1 MSDRKD
7 EDLVRS
13 CLHGDQRSFAE
24 IVSRYQK
31 PLFNLALRMT
41 ADADDAKDVVQ
52 ATFVKAYEK
61 LATYQNQYHFF
72 SWLYR
77 IAINE
82 SINFLRQRKRFS
94 PLREEILPDE
104 MQIDRP
110 SQDPDLPEYL
120 QTALMRIKLEYRTVI
135 ILRHFQEL
143 SYEEIGYILNLSVER
158 VKSRLFIARGLLK
171 QILLKLGV
179 RYEK

>member
-13 CLHGDQRSFAE
+13 CLHGDQRAFAE
-24 IVSRYQK
+24 VVSRYQK

-41 ADADDAKDVVQ
+41 ADPDDAKDVVQ
-52 ATFVKAYEK
+52 AAFVKAYEK
-61 LATYQNQYHFF
+61 LATYQHQYHFF

-82 SINFLRQRKRFS
+82 SINFLRQRKRFT

-104 MQIDRP
+104 LQGEKTF
-110 SQDPDLPEYL
+110 QDPDVAEYL
-120 QTALMRIKLEYRTVI
+120 QIALMRIKLEYRTVI

-143 SYEEIGYILNLSVER
+143 SYEEIAYILNLSVER
-158 VKSRLFIARGLLK
+158 VKSRLFTARGLLK
-171 QILLKLGV
+171 QVLLKLGV
-179 RYEK
+179 KYEK

>member
-13 CLHGDQRSFAE
+13 CLQGDQRSYTE
-24 IVSRYQK
+24 LVSRYQK

-41 ADADDAKDVVQ
+41 ADSDDAKDVVQ
-52 ATFVKAYEK
+52 STFIKAYEK
-61 LATYQNQYHFF
+61 LASYQHQYHFF

-82 SINFLRQRKRFS
+82 SINCLRQRKRFT
-94 PLREEILPDE
+94 PLREEILPDVVRTE
-104 MQIDRP
+104 KE
-110 SQDPDLPEYL
+110 SQDTDLAEML
-120 QTALMRIKLEYRTVI
+120 QAALNQIKLEYRTVI

-143 SYEEIGYILNLSVER
+143 SYEEIAYILNLSVER
-158 VKSRLFIARGLLK
+158 VKSRLFTARNLMR
-171 QILLKLGV
+171 QVLLKLGV